1 MNFRAY
7 IYGIL
12 SDPTLLGLLVGCEP
26 VAFINYII
34 SFNDSS
40 RASLLLNRNLA

>member
-12 SDPTLLGLLVGCEP
+12 SVPTLLELLVGCEQ

-40 RASLLLNRNLA
+40 RASLSLNRNLA